1 MGEFGMTASVMS
13 LNIGIVGAGGFANFA
28 AKCFVMVNGIKI
40 VAVADTNQSAASTM
54 AGNFGATAYQ
64 DFDNFLEDDRIDLV
78 YIATPPSLH
87 FQQSRLAL
95 LAGKHV
101 ICEKPAAL
109 STRDAVDL
117 VDLSKA
123 KKKLYV
129 VNLMQRYNPL
139 YTTVKKIVDDKILG
153 EFTHGYFENYASD
166 EFLDESHWFWNDV
179 QSGGIF
185 IEHGVHFFDLFSG
198 WLGHGELIYAAKW
211 HRPDVAADVYDRVLA
226 LVNYRKGPV
235 SFYHG
240 FDQPKVLD
248 RQEMRL
254 QFERGDV
261 TLYGWV
267 PVRLKLTGLL
277 DLAQIHD
284 IQTLMPESE
293 VRIPGAGG
301 IEITWTSDHASN
313 RSKVR
318 PAHSAK
324 GRFKAIVY
332 DHRVTIGHG
341 NENQKM
347 YVYAELLKKMIM
359 DQRAWILDGTKE
371 RVINEM
377 NAVES
382 LRIAE
387 KAATVAINF

>member
-1 MGEFGMTASVMS
+1 MTASVIS

-28 AKCFVMVNGIKI
+28 AKCFVMVDGIKI
-40 VAVADTNQSAASTM
+40 VAVADTNLSAASTL
-54 AGNFGATAYQ
+54 AGAFGATAYQ
-64 DFDNFLEDDRIDLV
+64 DFNKFLDDDRIDLV

-109 STRDAVDL
+109 STRDAEDL
-117 VDLSKA
+117 VDLAKA

-139 YTTVKKIVDDKILG
+139 FTTVKKIVDDKILG
-153 EFTHGYFENYASD
+153 DFTHGYFENYASD

-254 QFERGDV
+254 QLERGDV

-284 IQTLMPESE
+284 IQSLMPESE
-293 VRIPGAGG
+293 VRILGADG
-301 IEITWTSDHASN
+301 IEITWTSDSRSN
-313 RSKVR
+313 RSTVQ

-324 GRFKAIVY
+324 GRFKAIGY
-332 DHRVTIGHG
+332 DHRVTIGQG
-341 NENQKM
+341 DEGQKM
-347 YVYAELLKKMIM
+347 HVYAELLKKMIM
-359 DQRAWILDGTKE
+359 DQRAWILDCSKK
-371 RVINEM
+371 RVIDET

-387 KAATVAINF
+387 RAASVAINF

>member
-1 MGEFGMTASVMS
+1 MAASANT
-13 LNIGIVGAGGFANFA
+13 LNIGIVGAGGFATFS
-28 AKCFVMVNGIKI
+28 AKCFVMVDGIKI
-40 VAVADTNQSAASTM
+40 VAVADTNLSAASTL
-54 AGNFGATAYQ
+54 AGTFGATAYQ
-64 DFDNFLEDDRIDLV
+64 DFNTFLDDDRIDLV

-109 STRDAVDL
+109 STRDAEDL

-139 YTTVKKIVDDKILG
+139 YTTVKRIVDDKILG

-166 EFLDESHWFWNDV
+166 EVLDESHWFWNDV

-198 WLGHGELIYAAKW
+198 WLGHGELVYAAKW

-226 LVNYRKGPV
+226 LVNYRNGPV

-277 DLAQIHD
+277 DLARIHD

-293 VRIPGAGG
+293 VTILGADG
-301 IEITWTSDHASN
+301 IEIPWTSDHGSN
-313 RSKVR
+313 RSTVQ

-324 GRFKAIVY
+324 GRFKAIGY
-332 DHRVTIGHG
+332 DHRVTVEHG
-341 NENQKM
+341 DDDQKM
-347 YVYAELLKKMIM
+347 YVYAELLKTMIT

-387 KAATVAINF
+387 KAATVAIEF

>member
-1 MGEFGMTASVMS
+1 MPRHLVNNTLAAAEDALNKAGILYQVLPSDPPTDPSKGPNIVVKVSPPGGTSISV
-13 LNIGIVGAGGFANFA
+13 
-28 AKCFVMVNGIKI
+28 
-40 VAVADTNQSAASTM
+40 DT
-54 AGNFGATAYQ
+54 
-64 DFDNFLEDDRIDLV
+64 V
-78 YIATPPSLH
+78 
-87 FQQSRLAL
+87 
-95 LAGKHV
+95 V
-101 ICEKPAAL
+101 
-109 STRDAVDL
+109 
-117 VDLSKA
+117 
-123 KKKLYV
+123 KLYV

-139 YTTVKKIVDDKILG
+139 FTTVKKIVDDKILG
-153 EFTHGYFENYASD
+153 DFTHGYFENYASD

-226 LVNYRKGPV
+226 LVNYRNGPV

-254 QFERGDV
+254 QLERGDV

-277 DLAQIHD
+277 DLAQIHA
-284 IQTLMPESE
+284 IQSLMPESE
-293 VRIPGAGG
+293 VRILGADG
-301 IEITWTSDHASN
+301 IEISWTSDSSSN
-313 RSKVR
+313 RSPVQ

-324 GRFKAIVY
+324 GRSKAIRY
-332 DHRVTIGHG
+332 DHRVAIGQG
-341 NENQKM
+341 DDGRKM
-347 YVYAELLKKMIM
+347 DVYAELLKKMIM
-359 DQRAWILDGTKE
+359 DQRAWILDCSKE
-371 RVINEM
+371 RVIDET

-387 KAATVAINF
+387 RATSVAIEF

>member
-1 MGEFGMTASVMS
+1 MTASVTS
-13 LNIGIVGAGGFANFA
+13 LSIGIVGAGGFANFA
-28 AKCFVMVNGIKI
+28 AKCFVMVDGIKI
-40 VAVADTNQSAASTM
+40 VAVADTNLSAASRL
-54 AGNFGATAYQ
+54 AGAFGARAYR
-64 DFDNFLEDDRIDLV
+64 DFNEFLDDGGIDLV

-109 STRDAVDL
+109 STRDAEDL
-117 VDLSKA
+117 VALAKA

-139 YTTVKKIVDDKILG
+139 FTTVRKIVDEKILG
-153 EFTHGYFENYASD
+153 DFTHGYFENYASD

-198 WLGHGELIYAAKW
+198 WLGQGDLIYAAKW
-211 HRPDVAADVYDRVLA
+211 HRPDVGADVYDRVLA

-267 PVRLKLTGLL
+267 PVRLKLAGLL
-277 DLAQIHD
+277 DLAQIHA
-284 IQTLMPESE
+284 IQSLMPESE
-293 VRIPGAGG
+293 IRILGADG
-301 IEITWTSDHASN
+301 IEVTWTSDSRSN
-313 RSKVR
+313 GSTVQ

-324 GRFKAIVY
+324 GRSKAIRY
-332 DHRVTIGHG
+332 DHRVTIEQGDDG
-341 NENQKM
+341 QKM
-347 YVYAELLKKMIM
+347 HAYAELLKKMIM
-359 DQRAWILDGTKE
+359 DQRAWILDRSRE
-371 RVINEM
+371 RVIDET

-387 KAATVAINF
+387 RAASAAIDF